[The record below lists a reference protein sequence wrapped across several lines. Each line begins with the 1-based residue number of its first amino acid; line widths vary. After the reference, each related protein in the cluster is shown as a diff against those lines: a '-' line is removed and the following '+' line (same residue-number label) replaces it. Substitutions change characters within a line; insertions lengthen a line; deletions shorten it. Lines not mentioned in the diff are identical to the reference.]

1 MTLMLLSF
9 RGPTPV
15 IPAPQRYWALCDVHG
30 PFHQRPLSGNPCGL
44 QASSTPPPIPRHRIL
59 PQPTSDCATQST
71 VFAAHCPPHITCRHA
86 TTNRPKLLEAPQTP
100 SHHQRKLRARRLQ
113 LDPTTREPQRRRARG
128 TRRTS
133 PQRAS
138 TIEAPRRIDAP
149 LQTHARHANLVIKST
164 PTRLERPA
172 PHTETMS
179 KITNKNLSY
188 NSSLPP
194 FLARLRGEAGG
205 GSSYDGPDPILS
217 ARRRPVKPRS
227 GSAEAE
233 DAPTVVDAETGEVV
247 RGVSVKDGVVTSLEV
262 ETPRGG
268 EGEGEGEVMKEG
280 EGGEVKKDEGEA
292 GSGKKEEAKIGEGLM
307 KRKRKVGRVV
317 GAEQEDDGEGGREK
331 GVVDGKEK
339 DEGKGKSD
347 GKGKSAG
354 KKKAKKIK
362 LSFGDEEG

>member
-1 MTLMLLSF
+1 
-9 RGPTPV
+9 
-15 IPAPQRYWALCDVHG
+15 
-30 PFHQRPLSGNPCGL
+30 
-44 QASSTPPPIPRHRIL
+44 
-59 PQPTSDCATQST
+59 
-71 VFAAHCPPHITCRHA
+71 
-86 TTNRPKLLEAPQTP
+86 
-100 SHHQRKLRARRLQ
+100 
-113 LDPTTREPQRRRARG
+113 
-128 TRRTS
+128 
-133 PQRAS
+133 
-138 TIEAPRRIDAP
+138 
-149 LQTHARHANLVIKST
+149 
-164 PTRLERPA
+164 
-172 PHTETMS
+172 MS

-262 ETPRGG
+262 ETPRGEEGDEVKNDEGVGGENG
-268 EGEGEGEVMKEG
+268 EGEG
-280 EGGEVKKDEGEA
+280 
-292 GSGKKEEAKIGEGLM
+292 GSGKKEEAKLGEGLM

-317 GAEQEDDGEGGREK
+317 GAEREEDGEGSGEK
-331 GVVDGKEK
+331 GVDARKDK

-354 KKKAKKIK
+354 KKRAKKIK